1 MYKDIAMQSSN
12 LEFCFGET
20 SLLLL
25 LASSS
30 SVRVSYVAIFDARG
44 ASDYLWI
51 ETLYQSL
58 DTSDCGKMLW
68 ERKIYIYIYIYT
80 ICIYSF

>member
-44 ASDYLWI
+44 ASDYL
-51 ETLYQSL
+51 
-58 DTSDCGKMLW
+58 
-68 ERKIYIYIYIYT
+68 
-80 ICIYSF
+80 